1 MQPGGQRDGGGLRT
15 DDGGLPGIVGGE
27 HSFSLTPADGG
38 TRLVQSETSRGLFVP
53 FSGQTRRRRRVELGE

>member
-1 MQPGGQRDGGGLRT
+1 MQPGGQRGGGGLRI

-38 TRLVQSETSRGLFVP
+38 TRLVQSETFRDLFVP
-53 FSGQTRRRRRVELGE
+53 LLWQDPSPPPSGAR